1 MSRVGEPSLVEI
13 DMQPHSSS
21 GSSQTVN
28 ESRSSALRDTR
39 QPRVAVLLATCN
51 GMPYLEEQV
60 ATVNAQ
66 IGVDVTIIASDDMSE
81 DGTWAWLKQRQGD
94 RLRLLPRSKAGSA
107 GKAFVRLLC
116 DVELAGFD
124 YVALSDQDDLWAPR
138 KLDRAIA
145 QIEESRR
152 GGYSSNVVAFD
163 EHNRFWCLDKGQ
175 EAVKFDYLFQGASA
189 GCTYVL
195 SREAAMLVKEKLTPI
210 KESLPLRMSHD
221 WLIYAICRS
230 HGVPWRLDRTSH
242 ILYRQHKG
250 NAYGARSGL
259 RGLIL
264 QWRLARSGWYR
275 ESILQLAPVLDNTH
289 DERAIL
295 SAVSRLSWRDRVW
308 LSMRA
313 NEFRRRKRDRLLLMM
328 MIVAG
333 LFR

>member
-13 DMQPHSSS
+13 DTQPHSSS
-21 GSSQTVN
+21 GLSQTVN
-28 ESRSSALRDTR
+28 ESRCSALRDTR

-66 IGVDVTIIASDDMSE
+66 IGVDVTIMASDDMSE
-81 DGTWAWLKQRQGD
+81 DGTWAWLKQRQSD

-145 QIEESRR
+145 QMEASKC

-195 SREAAMLVKEKLTPI
+195 TREAAMLVKEKLTPI

-230 HGVPWRLDRTSH
+230 HGVPWRLDSTSH

-259 RGLIL
+259 RGLML
-264 QWRLARSGWYR
+264 GLRLTRSGWYR
-275 ESILQLAPVLDNTH
+275 ENILDLARALRNTR

-313 NEFRRRKRDRLLLMM
+313 NEFRRSKRDRVLLIMT
-328 MIVAG
+328 IVAG
-333 LFR
+333 FFR

>member
-13 DMQPHSSS
+13 DMQAQSSS
-21 GSSQTVN
+21 GLSQPVN
-28 ESRSSALRDTR
+28 ESRCSALRDTR

-81 DGTWAWLKQRQGD
+81 DGTWAWLKQRQSD
-94 RLRLLPRSKAGSA
+94 RLRLLPRSKAGSP

-116 DVELAGFD
+116 EVELAGFD
-124 YVALSDQDDLWAPR
+124 YVALSDQDDLWSPR

-145 QIEESRR
+145 QMEEKGC
-152 GGYSSNVVAFD
+152 GGYSSNLVAFD
-163 EHNRFWCLDKGQ
+163 EHNRFWRLDKGH

-189 GCTYVL
+189 GCSYVL
-195 SREAAMLVKEKLTPI
+195 THEAAMLVKEKLTPI
-210 KESLPLRMSHD
+210 KESMALRMSHD

-230 HGVPWRLDRTSH
+230 HGVPWRLDNTSH

-250 NAYGARSGL
+250 NAYGALPGL
-259 RGLIL
+259 RGLML
-264 QWRLARSGWYR
+264 RLRLARNGWYR
-275 ESILQLAPVLDNTH
+275 ENILDLARALRNTH

-295 SAVSRLSWRDRVW
+295 SAVCRLSWRDRAW

-313 NEFRRRKRDRLLLMM
+313 NKFRRRKRDRVLLTLT
-328 MIVAG
+328 IVSG